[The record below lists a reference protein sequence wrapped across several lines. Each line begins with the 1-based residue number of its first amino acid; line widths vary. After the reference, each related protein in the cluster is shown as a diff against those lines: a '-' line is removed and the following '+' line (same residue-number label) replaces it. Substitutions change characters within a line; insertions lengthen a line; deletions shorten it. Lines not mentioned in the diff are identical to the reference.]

1 MEQRSFGGALRV
13 SVLGVGCARVGSI
26 SNPVSIREIEA
37 TLGSA
42 IEAGINV
49 FDTADVYGQGDSE
62 RTLGHLLR
70 RYRDRM
76 FVITKV
82 GHDVTRYAAAVRIAK
97 PLLRVLVQLRP
108 DTQTAVLR
116 ARAGAMSQNFDPPRL
131 RWAVEGS
138 RHRLGLDQLDALL
151 LHNPSVET
159 LRNPEIHDFLAE
171 LLNTRQ
177 ADRVG
182 ASVESLAEV
191 EAALT
196 IPAITMLQVPVAV
209 ANELSDTAALE
220 HIRRRNIGVFVR
232 EILSSLI
239 PGSRPLREAVRTA
252 IAPDFVTAAIVG
264 VSTRRHLNE
273 LLSAIS

>member
-1 MEQRSFGGALRV
+1 M
-13 SVLGVGCARVGSI
+13 
-26 SNPVSIREIEA
+26 REIEA

-49 FDTADVYGQGDSE
+49 FDTADIYGQGDSE

-82 GHDVTRYAAAVRIAK
+82 GHDVARYATAVRIAK
-97 PLLRVLVQLRP
+97 PLLRVLVQSRP

-116 ARAGAMSQNFDPPRL
+116 ARAAMSQRNFDPSRL
-131 RWAVEGS
+131 RRAIEGS
-138 RHRLGLDQLDALL
+138 RRRLGLDQLDALL

-159 LRNPEIHDFLAE
+159 LCDPGTRDFLAE

-177 ADRVG
+177 AAQVG
-182 ASVESLAEV
+182 ASVASLSEV
-191 EAALT
+191 EAALSVPT
-196 IPAITMLQVPVAV
+196 ITILQIPAALAD
-209 ANELSDTAALE
+209 ELSGTAALE
-220 HIRRRNIGVFVR
+220 HIRRRNIGVFAR
-232 EILSSLI
+232 EILSGLI
-239 PGSRPLREAVRTA
+239 PGSRPLREAVRAA
-252 IAPDFVTAAIVG
+252 IAPDFVTAAIIG